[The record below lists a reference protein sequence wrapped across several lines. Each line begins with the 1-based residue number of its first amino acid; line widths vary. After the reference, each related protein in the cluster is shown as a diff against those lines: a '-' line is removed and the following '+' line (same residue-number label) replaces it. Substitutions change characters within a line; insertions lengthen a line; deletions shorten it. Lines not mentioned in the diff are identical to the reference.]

1 MPFRRAN
8 ALTAI
13 LAAALIAVG
22 PSSYAQPRIIVQKG
36 AQTEV
41 VEPPPDN
48 RPFLMR
54 LFGIGRPEPVAP
66 PAEPRARI
74 IQVPPAGQP
83 QRKTSSAPAP
93 AVVIKPQNPKNDD
106 ARVVLIIGDQLAA
119 DLGRGLDVAFADRP
133 DVRIETKAID
143 DSGLTATGD
152 FDWKAFLDKRLS
164 TKPRPIA
171 VVAMIGRADGR
182 PIELPDRTVNF
193 PSPDWETIYKA
204 RLNELMR
211 ATREYAIPFQWV
223 GLVPVAN
230 PQATNDITYID
241 GVIRDEAN
249 EKNATYVDV
258 WEAFSQSG
266 AFVASG
272 PDLDGQVRQL
282 RLKDGIGFTRSGARK
297 LAFYVQQSL
306 GTALDVAAPTAN
318 LMQQVSGGG
327 LVMLLNDPSAANED
341 KLLSAGDLKPPKP
354 GTPLHRLVVEGLP
367 LDPVPGRY
375 DSTALR

>member
-1 MPFRRAN
+1 MSAFRGWAN
-8 ALTAI
+8 LSAVVI
-13 LAAALIAVG
+13 LAVAWLTTPA
-22 PSSYAQPRIIVQKG
+22 SAQIFKTQPQ
-36 AQTEV
+36 
-41 VEPPPDN
+41 PPQQQVDN

-54 LFGIGRPEPVAP
+54 LFGLGRPEPVEP
-66 PAEPRARI
+66 PSGGARI
-74 IQVPPAGQP
+74 IKVPPAGSSGA
-83 QRKTSSAPAP
+83 QRRTAPAP
-93 AVVIKPQNPKNDD
+93 AAVIKPQNPKRDD
-106 ARVVLIIGDQLAA
+106 ARVVLVIGDRLAT

-133 DVRIETKAID
+133 DVRIETKTID
-143 DSGLTATGD
+143 DAGLAATQD
-152 FDWKAFLDKRLS
+152 IDWKAFLEKRLVD
-164 TKPRPIA
+164 KPRPAA

-182 PIELPDRTVNF
+182 AIELPDRVVDF

-211 ATREYAIPFQWV
+211 VSREHAVPFQWV
-223 GLVPVAN
+223 GLVPVAS
-230 PQATNDITYID
+230 QQDTNDVTYID
-241 GVIRDEAN
+241 GVIRDEAS
-249 EKNATYVDV
+249 EKGATYIDV
-258 WEAFSQSG
+258 WEPFSQNG

-306 GTALDVAAPTAN
+306 GAALDVAAPTAN

-327 LVMLLNDPSAANED
+327 LVMLLNDPSAASED
-341 KLLSAGDLKPPKP
+341 RLITAADLRPPKP
-354 GTPLHRLVVEGLP
+354 GTALHRLVVEGLP